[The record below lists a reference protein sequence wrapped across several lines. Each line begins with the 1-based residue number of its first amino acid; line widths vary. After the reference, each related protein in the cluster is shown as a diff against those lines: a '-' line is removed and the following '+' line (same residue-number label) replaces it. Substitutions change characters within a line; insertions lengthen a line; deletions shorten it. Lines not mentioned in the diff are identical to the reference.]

1 MKINGYTLSADWK
14 ISSIGEI
21 CPATRDG
28 KKYFLK
34 KYGECKKPV
43 KDESLSTALF
53 NDLTNTFNKFKDYRI
68 RINEAL
74 KSLAGPGGNIVL
86 PSDWFVYDINY
97 IEATD
102 FIENIIDETEI
113 YKLKREEIDFIMLT
127 ASAALYNIHRK
138 NIVHSDLKLPNLLV
152 ARNTSGNLV
161 AKIIDFD
168 RSYFANDINPDY
180 LGGDQNYMSP
190 ELTLGFM
197 RDFDE
202 SVLGFLS
209 TKSDIFSLGLI
220 FYNYLTKG
228 KFPEISGLKGALLKA
243 KESGRKIYPGEA
255 LLNGAKLVV
264 GKEIKDL
271 YMKRLLAQM
280 LEFDPTKRIAALD
293 VLQTLRN
300 KTVLDRVPESCIEIE
315 DEEKD
320 LPKKSEVEAP
330 KDSDKPKDVEK
341 PKDVVKPSV
350 VVKGSEFEMLP
361 EHRLYTFNAEAME
374 RDGYVKAVPCDKN
387 ANKGYILTTKNGKE
401 KFFNL
406 DVLKILGYVKFK

>member
-1 MKINGYTLSADWK
+1 MNIRGYNLTADWK

-21 CPATRDG
+21 VPATRDG

-43 KDESLSTALF
+43 KDESISPSLF

-68 RINEAL
+68 RINESL

-86 PSDWFVYDINY
+86 PCDWFVHDINY
-97 IEATD
+97 IEATE
-102 FIENIIDETEI
+102 FIENIIDEKEI

-168 RSYFANDINPDY
+168 RSYFANDIVPDY

-220 FYNYLTKG
+220 FYNYFTKG
-228 KFPEISGLKGALLKA
+228 KFPETSGLKGALLKA

-255 LLNGAKLVV
+255 MLNGAKLVI

-271 YMKRLLAQM
+271 YIKRLLAQM
-280 LEFDPTKRIAALD
+280 LEFDPTKRISAFD

-300 KTVLDRVPESCIEIE
+300 KTVLDRLPDSCIVIE
-315 DEEKD
+315 GE
-320 LPKKSEVEAP
+320 SE
-330 KDSDKPKDVEK
+330 DKPKVEDK
-341 PKDVVKPSV
+341 PKKDDKPKVEDKPKEDVKPSV
-350 VVKGSEFEMLP
+350 VVKGTDFEMLP
-361 EHRLYTFNAEAME
+361 EHKLYTFNPEAME

-387 ANKGYILTTKNGKE
+387 ANKGYILTSKSGKE